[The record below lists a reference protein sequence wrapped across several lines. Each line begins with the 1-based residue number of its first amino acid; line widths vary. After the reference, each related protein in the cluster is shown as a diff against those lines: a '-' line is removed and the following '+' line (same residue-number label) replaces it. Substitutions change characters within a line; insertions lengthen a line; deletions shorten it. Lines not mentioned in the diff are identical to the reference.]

1 MNDVKINNVITL
13 KKLSNLVILKAL
25 KCWEKLC
32 EAFKNT
38 QKH

>member
-1 MNDVKINNVITL
+1 MKDEQIMSSHT
-13 KKLSNLVILKAL
+13 KLSNLVILKAL

-38 QKH
+38 RKH

>member
-1 MNDVKINNVITL
+1 MKHEQIMSSHKKI
-13 KKLSNLVILKAL
+13 LSNLVILKAL

-38 QKH
+38 RKE